1 MVVSQSVMIVSEIN
15 IRGTSHVGSAIKSLA
30 SMIGFV
36 LKSQS
41 STEQRVKM
49 KMLLRSLLKC
59 SIFTDEDRR
68 EFKEVTHCRICKRS
82 FDHATDNLRSQS
94 SHL

>member
-1 MVVSQSVMIVSEIN
+1 MIVSGIN

-49 KMLLRSLLKC
+49 KMLLRSLLNA
-59 SIFTDEDRR
+59 
-68 EFKEVTHCRICKRS
+68 RS
-82 FDHATDNLRSQS
+82 SQMKIGVS
-94 SHL
+94 SKK

>member
-1 MVVSQSVMIVSEIN
+1 MIVSEIN

-49 KMLLRSLLKC
+49 KMLLRSLSKC
-59 SIFTDEDRR
+59 SRRTSRIFIRNSIFPRR
-68 EFKEVTHCRICKRS
+68 
-82 FDHATDNLRSQS
+82 
-94 SHL
+94 

>member
-1 MVVSQSVMIVSEIN
+1 MIVSEIN

-49 KMLLRSLLKC
+49 KMLLRSLLKGSRRTSRIFIRN
-59 SIFTDEDRR
+59 SIFPRR
-68 EFKEVTHCRICKRS
+68 
-82 FDHATDNLRSQS
+82 
-94 SHL
+94 

>member
-1 MVVSQSVMIVSEIN
+1 MIVSEIN

-41 STEQRVKM
+41 SREQRVKM
-49 KMLLRSLLKC
+49 KMLLRSLLKYSRRTSRIFIRN
-59 SIFTDEDRR
+59 SIFPRR
-68 EFKEVTHCRICKRS
+68 
-82 FDHATDNLRSQS
+82 
-94 SHL
+94 

>member
-49 KMLLRSLLKC
+49 KVLLRSLLKC
-59 SIFTDEDRR
+59 SRRTSRIFIRNSIFQRR
-68 EFKEVTHCRICKRS
+68 
-82 FDHATDNLRSQS
+82 
-94 SHL
+94 